1 MEPIFSMTGSANCII
16 SSDIAALNID
26 ITSIN
31 GRFLELNF
39 KMPDSLRHLE
49 SKLREAFQ
57 KHLKR
62 GKVDCYITLSH
73 NLKSTLKVDKSA
85 LEQLSIAIKTIEK
98 SIGGISTNSLEILN
112 YPGIQVQDENVQSKI
127 DEFILNSLET
137 AINKLVTARAHEGE
151 KLKLAIQSRLE
162 SIEKELLP
170 VEKALS
176 ELVSKEREKIKAKI
190 AELSIEIDPNRI
202 EQEVTLAAQKADVRE
217 EYDRLKAHIKE
228 VRSILQTGGIC
239 GKRLDFMMQEFNREA
254 NTLDSKASSLDI
266 SCLTILLPSLA
277 IFFISFSILGKS
289 SSLITSSPK
298 SIS

>member
-16 SSDIAALNID
+16 SSDIADLNID
-26 ITSIN
+26 ITSVN

-39 KMPDSLRHLE
+39 KMSDSLRHLE

-62 GKVDCYITLSH
+62 GKVDCYITLSQ

-98 SIGGISTNSLEILN
+98 SISGISTNALEILN
-112 YPGIQVQDENVQSKI
+112 YPGIQKQDENVQSKI
-127 DEFILNSLET
+127 DDFVLNSLET
-137 AINKLVTARAHEGE
+137 AIRKLVTARSHEGE

-254 NTLDSKASSLDI
+254 NTLASKASSLDI
-266 SCLTILLPSLA
+266 TKVAVEL
-277 IFFISFSILGKS
+277 KV
-289 SSLITSSPK
+289 LIEQMREQVQN
-298 SIS
+298 IE

>member
-16 SSDIAALNID
+16 SSDIADLNID
-26 ITSIN
+26 ITSVN

-49 SKLREAFQ
+49 SKLRETFQ

-62 GKVDCYITLSH
+62 GKVDCYITLSQ

-98 SIGGISTNSLEILN
+98 SISGISTNALEILN

-127 DEFILNSLET
+127 DDFVLNSLDT
-137 AINKLVTARAHEGE
+137 AISKLVTARAHEGE

-176 ELVSKEREKIKAKI
+176 ELVSKEREKIKTKI
-190 AELSIEIDPNRI
+190 AELSIEIEPGRI

-228 VRSILQTGGIC
+228 VRAILQTGGIC

-254 NTLDSKASSLDI
+254 NTLASKASSLDI
-266 SCLTILLPSLA
+266 TKVAVEL
-277 IFFISFSILGKS
+277 KV
-289 SSLITSSPK
+289 LIEQMREQVQN
-298 SIS
+298 IE

>member
-16 SSDIAALNID
+16 SIDLADLNID
-26 ITSIN
+26 ITSVN

-57 KHLKR
+57 KKLKR
-62 GKVDCYITLSH
+62 GKVDCYITLSQ
-73 NLKSTLKVDKSA
+73 NLKSTLKVNKSA

-98 SIGGISTNSLEILN
+98 GIGGISTNALEILN

-127 DEFILNSLET
+127 DDFVLNSLET
-137 AINKLVTARAHEGE
+137 AISKLVTARAHEGE
-151 KLKLAIQSRLE
+151 KLKLAVQSRLE

-176 ELVSKEREKIKAKI
+176 ELVFKEREKIKAKI

-202 EQEVTLAAQKADVRE
+202 EQEVTLVAQKADVRE

-254 NTLDSKASSLDI
+254 NTLASKASSLDI
-266 SCLTILLPSLA
+266 TKVAVEL
-277 IFFISFSILGKS
+277 KV
-289 SSLITSSPK
+289 LIEQMREQVQN
-298 SIS
+298 IE

>member
-16 SSDIAALNID
+16 SIDLADLNID
-26 ITSIN
+26 ITSVN

-39 KMPDSLRHLE
+39 KMPDSLKHLE

-57 KHLKR
+57 KKLKR
-62 GKVDCYITLSH
+62 GKVDCYITLSQ
-73 NLKSTLKVDKSA
+73 NLKSTLKVNKSA

-98 SIGGISTNSLEILN
+98 GIGGISTNALEILN

-127 DEFILNSLET
+127 DDFVLNSLET
-137 AINKLVTARAHEGE
+137 AISKLVTARAHEGE

-176 ELVSKEREKIKAKI
+176 ELVFKEREKIKAKI

-202 EQEVTLAAQKADVRE
+202 EQEVTLVAQKADVRE

-254 NTLDSKASSLDI
+254 NTLASKASSLDI
-266 SCLTILLPSLA
+266 TKVAVEL
-277 IFFISFSILGKS
+277 KV
-289 SSLITSSPK
+289 LIEQMREQVQN
-298 SIS
+298 IE

>member
-16 SSDIAALNID
+16 SSEIADLNID
-26 ITSIN
+26 ITSVN

-62 GKVDCYITLSH
+62 GKVDCYITLSQ

-98 SIGGISTNSLEILN
+98 SISGISTNALEILN

-127 DEFILNSLET
+127 DDFVLNSLET
-137 AINKLVTARAHEGE
+137 AIRKLVTARAHEGE

-176 ELVSKEREKIKAKI
+176 VLVSKEREKIKAKI

-254 NTLDSKASSLDI
+254 NTLASKASSLDI
-266 SCLTILLPSLA
+266 TKVAVEL
-277 IFFISFSILGKS
+277 KV
-289 SSLITSSPK
+289 LIEQMREQVQN
-298 SIS
+298 IE

>member
-16 SSDIAALNID
+16 SIDLADLNID
-26 ITSIN
+26 ITSVN

-57 KHLKR
+57 KKLKR
-62 GKVDCYITLSH
+62 GKVDCYITLSQ
-73 NLKSTLKVDKSA
+73 NLKSTLKVNKSA

-98 SIGGISTNSLEILN
+98 GIGGISTNALEILN

-127 DEFILNSLET
+127 DDFVLNILET
-137 AINKLVTARAHEGE
+137 AISKLVTARAHEGE

-162 SIEKELLP
+162 SIERELLP

-176 ELVSKEREKIKAKI
+176 ELVFKEREKIKAKI

-202 EQEVTLAAQKADVRE
+202 EQEVTLVAQKADVRE

-254 NTLDSKASSLDI
+254 NTLASKASSLDI
-266 SCLTILLPSLA
+266 TKVAVEL
-277 IFFISFSILGKS
+277 KV
-289 SSLITSSPK
+289 LIEQMREQVQN
-298 SIS
+298 IE

>member
-1 MEPIFSMTGSANCII
+1 MEPLFSMTGSANCII
-16 SSDIAALNID
+16 SIDLADLNID
-26 ITSIN
+26 ITSVN

-57 KHLKR
+57 KKLKR
-62 GKVDCYITLSH
+62 GKVDCYITLSQ
-73 NLKSTLKVDKSA
+73 NLKSTLKVNKSA

-98 SIGGISTNSLEILN
+98 GIGGISTNALEILN

-127 DEFILNSLET
+127 DDFVLNSLET
-137 AINKLVTARAHEGE
+137 AISKLVTARAHEGE

-176 ELVSKEREKIKAKI
+176 ELVFKEREKIKAKI

-202 EQEVTLAAQKADVRE
+202 EQEVTLVAQKADVRE

-254 NTLDSKASSLDI
+254 NTLASKASSLDI
-266 SCLTILLPSLA
+266 TKVAVEL
-277 IFFISFSILGKS
+277 KV
-289 SSLITSSPK
+289 LIEQMREQVQN
-298 SIS
+298 IE

>member
-16 SSDIAALNID
+16 SIDLADLNID
-26 ITSIN
+26 ITSVN

-57 KHLKR
+57 KKLKR
-62 GKVDCYITLSH
+62 GKVDCYITLSQ
-73 NLKSTLKVDKSA
+73 NLKSTLKVNKSA

-98 SIGGISTNSLEILN
+98 GIGGISTNALEILN

-127 DEFILNSLET
+127 DDFVLNSLET
-137 AINKLVTARAHEGE
+137 AISKLVTARAHEGE

-202 EQEVTLAAQKADVRE
+202 EQEVTLVAQKADVRE

-254 NTLDSKASSLDI
+254 NTLASKASSLDI
-266 SCLTILLPSLA
+266 TKVAVEL
-277 IFFISFSILGKS
+277 KV
-289 SSLITSSPK
+289 LIEQMREQVQN
-298 SIS
+298 IE

>member
-62 GKVDCYITLSH
+62 GKVDCYITLSQ

-127 DEFILNSLET
+127 DDFVLNSLET
-137 AINKLVTARAHEGE
+137 AISKLVTARAHEGE

-202 EQEVTLAAQKADVRE
+202 EQEVTLVAQKADVRE

-254 NTLDSKASSLDI
+254 NTLASKASSLDI
-266 SCLTILLPSLA
+266 TKVAVEL
-277 IFFISFSILGKS
+277 KV
-289 SSLITSSPK
+289 LIEQMREQVQN
-298 SIS
+298 IE

>member
-16 SSDIAALNID
+16 SIDLADLNID
-26 ITSIN
+26 ITSVN

-57 KHLKR
+57 KKLKR
-62 GKVDCYITLSH
+62 GKVDCYITLSQ
-73 NLKSTLKVDKSA
+73 NLKSTLKVNKSA

-98 SIGGISTNSLEILN
+98 GIGDISTNALEILN

-127 DEFILNSLET
+127 DDFVLNSLET
-137 AINKLVTARAHEGE
+137 AISKLVTARAHEGE

-176 ELVSKEREKIKAKI
+176 ELVFKEREKIKAKI

-202 EQEVTLAAQKADVRE
+202 EQEVTLVAQKADVRE

-254 NTLDSKASSLDI
+254 NTLASKASSLDI
-266 SCLTILLPSLA
+266 TKVAVEL
-277 IFFISFSILGKS
+277 KV
-289 SSLITSSPK
+289 LIEQMREQVQN
-298 SIS
+298 IE

>member
-16 SSDIAALNID
+16 SSEIADLNID
-26 ITSIN
+26 ITSVN

-62 GKVDCYITLSH
+62 GKVDCYITLSQ

-98 SIGGISTNSLEILN
+98 SISGISTNALEILN
-112 YPGIQVQDENVQSKI
+112 YPGIQKQDENVQSKI
-127 DEFILNSLET
+127 DDFVLNSLET
-137 AINKLVTARAHEGE
+137 AIRKLVTARSHEGE

-254 NTLDSKASSLDI
+254 NTLASKASSLDI
-266 SCLTILLPSLA
+266 TKVAVEL
-277 IFFISFSILGKS
+277 KV
-289 SSLITSSPK
+289 LIEQMREQVQN
-298 SIS
+298 IE

>member
-16 SSDIAALNID
+16 SIDLADLNID
-26 ITSIN
+26 ITSVN

-57 KHLKR
+57 KKLKR
-62 GKVDCYITLSH
+62 GKVDCYITLSQ
-73 NLKSTLKVDKSA
+73 NLKSTLKVNKSA

-98 SIGGISTNSLEILN
+98 GIGGISTNALEILN

-127 DEFILNSLET
+127 DDFVLNSLET
-137 AINKLVTARAHEGE
+137 AISKLVTARAHEGE

-170 VEKALS
+170 VEKSLS
-176 ELVSKEREKIKAKI
+176 ELVFKEREKIKAKI

-228 VRSILQTGGIC
+228 LRSILQTGGIC

-254 NTLDSKASSLDI
+254 NTVASKASSLDI
-266 SCLTILLPSLA
+266 TKVAVEL
-277 IFFISFSILGKS
+277 KV
-289 SSLITSSPK
+289 LIEQMREQVQN
-298 SIS
+298 IE

>member
-16 SSDIAALNID
+16 SSDIADLNID
-26 ITSIN
+26 ITSVN

-39 KMPDSLRHLE
+39 KMTDSLRHLE

-62 GKVDCYITLSH
+62 GKVDCYITLSQ

-98 SIGGISTNSLEILN
+98 SISGISTNAIEILN
-112 YPGIQVQDENVQSKI
+112 YPGIQVQDEKVQSKI
-127 DEFILNSLET
+127 DDFVLNSLET
-137 AINKLVTARAHEGE
+137 AIRKLVTARAHEGE

-162 SIEKELLP
+162 SIENELLP

-190 AELSIEIDPNRI
+190 AELSIEIDPSRI

-254 NTLDSKASSLDI
+254 NTLASKASSLDI
-266 SCLTILLPSLA
+266 TKVAVELKA
-277 IFFISFSILGKS
+277 
-289 SSLITSSPK
+289 LIEQMREQVQN
-298 SIS
+298 IE

>member
-1 MEPIFSMTGSANCII
+1 MEPIFSITGSANCII
-16 SSDIAALNID
+16 SIDLADLNID
-26 ITSIN
+26 ITSVN

-57 KHLKR
+57 KKLKR
-62 GKVDCYITLSH
+62 GKVDCYITLSQ
-73 NLKSTLKVDKSA
+73 NLKSTLKVNKSA

-98 SIGGISTNSLEILN
+98 GIGGISTNALEILN

-127 DEFILNSLET
+127 DDFVLNSLET
-137 AINKLVTARAHEGE
+137 AISKLVTARAHEGE

-176 ELVSKEREKIKAKI
+176 ELVFKEREKIKAKI

-202 EQEVTLAAQKADVRE
+202 EQEVTLVAQKADVRE

-254 NTLDSKASSLDI
+254 NTLASKASSLDI
-266 SCLTILLPSLA
+266 TKVAVEL
-277 IFFISFSILGKS
+277 KV
-289 SSLITSSPK
+289 LIEQMREQVQN
-298 SIS
+298 IE

>member
-62 GKVDCYITLSH
+62 GKVDCYITLSQ

-127 DEFILNSLET
+127 DDFVLNSLET
-137 AINKLVTARAHEGE
+137 AISKLVTARAHEGE

-217 EYDRLKAHIKE
+217 EYDRFKAHIKE

-254 NTLDSKASSLDI
+254 NTLASKASSLDI
-266 SCLTILLPSLA
+266 TKVAVEL
-277 IFFISFSILGKS
+277 KV
-289 SSLITSSPK
+289 LIEQMREQVQN
-298 SIS
+298 IE

>member
-16 SSDIAALNID
+16 SIDLADLNID
-26 ITSIN
+26 ITSVN

-57 KHLKR
+57 KKLKR
-62 GKVDCYITLSH
+62 GKVDCYITLSQ
-73 NLKSTLKVDKSA
+73 NLKSTLKVNKSA

-98 SIGGISTNSLEILN
+98 GIGGISTNALEILN

-127 DEFILNSLET
+127 DDFVLNSLET
-137 AINKLVTARAHEGE
+137 AISKLVTARAHEGE

-176 ELVSKEREKIKAKI
+176 ELVFKEREKIKAKI

-202 EQEVTLAAQKADVRE
+202 EQEVTLVAQKADVRE

-254 NTLDSKASSLDI
+254 NTLASKASSLDI
-266 SCLTILLPSLA
+266 TKVAVELKVLESER
-277 IFFISFSILGKS
+277 
-289 SSLITSSPK
+289 
-298 SIS
+298 

>member
-16 SSDIAALNID
+16 SSEIADLNID
-26 ITSIN
+26 ITSVN

-62 GKVDCYITLSH
+62 GKVDCYITLSQ

-98 SIGGISTNSLEILN
+98 SISGISTNALEILN

-127 DEFILNSLET
+127 NDFVLNSLET
-137 AINKLVTARAHEGE
+137 AIRKLVTARAHEGE

-254 NTLDSKASSLDI
+254 NTLASKASSLDI
-266 SCLTILLPSLA
+266 TKVAVEL
-277 IFFISFSILGKS
+277 KV
-289 SSLITSSPK
+289 LIEQMREQVQN
-298 SIS
+298 IE

>member
-137 AINKLVTARAHEGE
+137 AINKLVTARAHESE

-254 NTLDSKASSLDI
+254 NTLASKASSLDI
-266 SCLTILLPSLA
+266 TKVAVEL
-277 IFFISFSILGKS
+277 KV
-289 SSLITSSPK
+289 LIEQMREQVQN
-298 SIS
+298 IE

>member
-137 AINKLVTARAHEGE
+137 AINKLVTARAHKGE

-239 GKRLDFMMQEFNREA
+239 GKRLDFMMQEFNRET
-254 NTLDSKASSLDI
+254 NTLASKASSLDI
-266 SCLTILLPSLA
+266 TKVAVEL
-277 IFFISFSILGKS
+277 KV
-289 SSLITSSPK
+289 LIEQMREQVQN
-298 SIS
+298 IE

>member
-16 SSDIAALNID
+16 SIDLADLNID
-26 ITSIN
+26 ITSVN

-62 GKVDCYITLSH
+62 GKVDCYITLSQ

-127 DEFILNSLET
+127 DDFVLNSLET
-137 AINKLVTARAHEGE
+137 AISKLVTARAHEGE

-176 ELVSKEREKIKAKI
+176 ELVFKEREKIKAKI

-202 EQEVTLAAQKADVRE
+202 EQEVTLVAQKADVRE

-254 NTLDSKASSLDI
+254 NTLASKASSLDI
-266 SCLTILLPSLA
+266 TKVAVEL
-277 IFFISFSILGKS
+277 KV
-289 SSLITSSPK
+289 LIEQMREQVQN
-298 SIS
+298 IE

>member
-16 SSDIAALNID
+16 SSDIADLNID
-26 ITSIN
+26 ITSVN

-62 GKVDCYITLSH
+62 GKVDCYITLSQ
-73 NLKSTLKVDKSA
+73 NLKNTLKVDKSA

-98 SIGGISTNSLEILN
+98 SISGISTNALEILN
-112 YPGIQVQDENVQSKI
+112 YPGVQVQDENVQSKI
-127 DEFILNSLET
+127 DDFVLNSLET
-137 AINKLVTARAHEGE
+137 AISKLVTARAHEGE
-151 KLKLAIQSRLE
+151 KLKFAIQSRLE
-162 SIEKELLP
+162 SIEKELFP

-228 VRSILQTGGIC
+228 VRTILQTGGIC

-254 NTLDSKASSLDI
+254 NTLASKASSLDI
-266 SCLTILLPSLA
+266 TKVAVEL
-277 IFFISFSILGKS
+277 KV
-289 SSLITSSPK
+289 LIEQMREQVQN
-298 SIS
+298 IE

>member
-62 GKVDCYITLSH
+62 GKVDCYITLSQ
-73 NLKSTLKVDKSA
+73 NLKSTLKVNKSA

-98 SIGGISTNSLEILN
+98 GIGGISTNALEILN

-127 DEFILNSLET
+127 DDFVLNSLET
-137 AINKLVTARAHEGE
+137 AISKLVTARAHEGE

-202 EQEVTLAAQKADVRE
+202 EQEVTLVAQKADVRE

-254 NTLDSKASSLDI
+254 NTLASKASSLDI
-266 SCLTILLPSLA
+266 TKVAVEL
-277 IFFISFSILGKS
+277 KV
-289 SSLITSSPK
+289 LIEQMREQVQN
-298 SIS
+298 IE

>member
-16 SSDIAALNID
+16 SSDIADLNID
-26 ITSIN
+26 ITSVN

-57 KHLKR
+57 KKLKR
-62 GKVDCYITLSH
+62 GKVDCYITLSQ

-85 LEQLSIAIKTIEK
+85 LEQLSTAIKTIEK
-98 SIGGISTNSLEILN
+98 SISGISTNALEILN
-112 YPGIQVQDENVQSKI
+112 YPGIQKQDENVQSKI
-127 DEFILNSLET
+127 DDFVLNSLET
-137 AINKLVTARAHEGE
+137 AISKLVTARAHEGE

-176 ELVSKEREKIKAKI
+176 ELVSKERDKIKAKI

-202 EQEVTLAAQKADVRE
+202 EQEVTLAAQKADIRE
-217 EYDRLKAHIKE
+217 EYDRLKSHIKE

-254 NTLDSKASSLDI
+254 NTLASKASSLDI
-266 SCLTILLPSLA
+266 TKVAVEL
-277 IFFISFSILGKS
+277 KV
-289 SSLITSSPK
+289 LIEQMREQVQN
-298 SIS
+298 IE

>member
-137 AINKLVTARAHEGE
+137 AINKLVTARTHEGE

-254 NTLDSKASSLDI
+254 NTLASKASSLDI
-266 SCLTILLPSLA
+266 TKVAVEL
-277 IFFISFSILGKS
+277 KV
-289 SSLITSSPK
+289 LIEQMREQVQN
-298 SIS
+298 IE

>member
-62 GKVDCYITLSH
+62 GKVDCYITLSQ
-73 NLKSTLKVDKSA
+73 NLKSTLKVNKSA

-98 SIGGISTNSLEILN
+98 GIGGISTNALEILN

-127 DEFILNSLET
+127 DDFVLNSLET
-137 AINKLVTARAHEGE
+137 AISKLVTARAHEGE

-254 NTLDSKASSLDI
+254 NTLASKASSLDI
-266 SCLTILLPSLA
+266 TKVAVEL
-277 IFFISFSILGKS
+277 KV
-289 SSLITSSPK
+289 LIEQMREQVQN
-298 SIS
+298 IE

>member
-16 SSDIAALNID
+16 SIDLADLNID
-26 ITSIN
+26 ITSVN

-57 KHLKR
+57 KKLKR
-62 GKVDCYITLSH
+62 GKVDCYITLSQ

-127 DEFILNSLET
+127 DDFVLNSLET
-137 AINKLVTARAHEGE
+137 AISKLVTARAHEGE

-176 ELVSKEREKIKAKI
+176 ELVFKEREKIKAKI

-202 EQEVTLAAQKADVRE
+202 EQEVTLVAQKADVRE

-254 NTLDSKASSLDI
+254 NTLASKASSLDI
-266 SCLTILLPSLA
+266 TKVAVEL
-277 IFFISFSILGKS
+277 KV
-289 SSLITSSPK
+289 LIEQMREQVQN
-298 SIS
+298 IE

>member
-16 SSDIAALNID
+16 SIDLADLNID
-26 ITSIN
+26 ITSVN

-57 KHLKR
+57 KKLKR
-62 GKVDCYITLSH
+62 GKVDCYITLSQ
-73 NLKSTLKVDKSA
+73 NLKSTLKVNKSA

-98 SIGGISTNSLEILN
+98 GIGGISTNALEILN

-127 DEFILNSLET
+127 DDFVLNSLET
-137 AINKLVTARAHEGE
+137 AISKLVTARAHEGE

-239 GKRLDFMMQEFNREA
+239 GKRLDFMMQEFNRET
-254 NTLDSKASSLDI
+254 NTLASKASSLDI
-266 SCLTILLPSLA
+266 TKVAVEL
-277 IFFISFSILGKS
+277 KV
-289 SSLITSSPK
+289 LIEQMREQVQN
-298 SIS
+298 IE

>member
-16 SSDIAALNID
+16 SSDIADLNID
-26 ITSIN
+26 ITSVN

-62 GKVDCYITLSH
+62 GKVDCYITLSQ

-98 SIGGISTNSLEILN
+98 SISGISTNALEILN

-127 DEFILNSLET
+127 DDFVLNSLDT
-137 AINKLVTARAHEGE
+137 AISKLVTARAHEGE

-176 ELVSKEREKIKAKI
+176 ELVSKEREKMKAKI
-190 AELSIEIDPNRI
+190 AELSIEIEPGRI

-228 VRSILQTGGIC
+228 VRAILQTGGIC

-254 NTLDSKASSLDI
+254 NTLASKASSLDI
-266 SCLTILLPSLA
+266 TKVAVEL
-277 IFFISFSILGKS
+277 KV
-289 SSLITSSPK
+289 LIEQMREQVQN
-298 SIS
+298 IE